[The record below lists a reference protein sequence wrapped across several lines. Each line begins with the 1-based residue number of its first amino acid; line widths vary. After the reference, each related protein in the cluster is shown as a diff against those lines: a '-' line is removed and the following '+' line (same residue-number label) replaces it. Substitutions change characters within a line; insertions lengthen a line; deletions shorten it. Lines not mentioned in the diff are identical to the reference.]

1 MERRASLRF
10 ITENYKIIVMNI
22 DTREIS
28 KKIKDLVEP
37 VVRNLGYRLF
47 DVEFKP
53 ERGWV
58 LRVIIDKQGGVTI
71 KDCEEVSRRI
81 GAILDV
87 EDLIPF
93 SYMLEIS
100 SPGLTRELEKP
111 DHYEFFRGRLVKVFL
126 REPVS
131 GKREITGYVEG
142 VSEGI
147 ITLREKEKGEEIHI
161 PFSIIARGRLE
172 PERW

>member
-1 MERRASLRF
+1 MNVDSAEVSRKVRELVGP
-10 ITENYKIIVMNI
+10 IVESM
-22 DTREIS
+22 
-28 KKIKDLVEP
+28 
-37 VVRNLGYRLF
+37 GYRLF

-71 KDCEEVSRRI
+71 KDCEEVSKRI
-81 GAILDV
+81 SGLLDV
-87 EDLIPF
+87 EDIIPF

-111 DHYEFFRGRLVKVFL
+111 EHYEFFKGRLVRLVL
-126 REPVS
+126 REPVG
-131 GKREITGYVEG
+131 GKREVTGYVED
-142 VSEGI
+142 VREGI
-147 ITLREKEKGEEIHI
+147 ISLRDREEGEVLHI
-161 PFSIIARGRLE
+161 PFSAIARGRLE

>member
-1 MERRASLRF
+1 
-10 ITENYKIIVMNI
+10 MNI
-22 DTREIS
+22 NTKEIS
-28 KKIKDLVEP
+28 QRVKELVEP
-37 VVRNLGYRLF
+37 IVRSMGYRLF

-58 LRVIIDKQGGVTI
+58 LRVIIDKPGGVTI

-81 GAILDV
+81 GALLDV

-111 DHYEFFRGRLVKVFL
+111 EHYEFFKGRLIRIVL
-126 REPVS
+126 REPVG
-131 GKREITGYVEG
+131 GKREATGYLEEVK
-142 VSEGI
+142 EGI
-147 ITLREKEKGEEIHI
+147 ITLKEREKGELLHI
-161 PFSIIARGRLE
+161 PFSAIAKGRLE

>member
-1 MERRASLRF
+1 
-10 ITENYKIIVMNI
+10 MNV
-22 DTREIS
+22 DSREVS
-28 KKIKDLVEP
+28 TKVKDLVAPIVEG
-37 VVRNLGYRLF
+37 LGYRLF

-58 LRVIIDKQGGVTI
+58 LRVIIDKPGGVTI
-71 KDCEEVSRRI
+71 KDCEEVSRKI
-81 GAILDV
+81 SALLDV

-111 DHYEFFRGRLVKVFL
+111 EHYDFFKGRLVRVVL

-131 GKREITGYVEG
+131 GKREATGYVEK

-147 ITLREKEKGEEIHI
+147 ITLREKGKDELLHI
-161 PFSIIARGRLE
+161 PFSAIARGRLE
-172 PERW
+172 PEKW